1 MLDFAGNAWNKA
13 SNVAGNVW
21 DAGSDA
27 VDWAGD
33 AASSGAD
40 YLKNTLGDAYGNIM
54 GSDEEEDKY
63 IETNKDPDKPES
75 LLEQVNKNEVEVKM
89 NNFKPDT
96 YSPNKDKRVIDNNQ
110 KDVKIEQNNKEVI
123 DQNNGAEETDD
134 DPNIIAGETIPDGF
148 SPNELNQSEYYG
160 THLSDLAKTPLN
172 EPGFTG
178 GHTTGFQGPY
188 SPKQY
193 DEMDKRNEDWKLG
206 SLGVDKKYG
215 AVGQSEQDETILANN
230 QGAQDKVD
238 NERARLLKIKQD
250 KRQKAG
256 NAMMAFAEA
265 LENSQSDTR
274 DPYMYDTASI
284 FGKGINS

>member
-1 MLDFAGNAWNKA
+1 MLGGMLDFAGNAWNKA

-63 IETNKDPDKPES
+63 IETNKDPDKAES
-75 LLEQVNKNEVEVKM
+75 LLEQININDKKVEV
-89 NNFKPDT
+89 NNIKPEST
-96 YSPNKDKRVIDNNQ
+96 YKPNKDKRVIDNNQ
-110 KDVKIEQNNKEVI
+110 D
-123 DQNNGAEETDD
+123 GAEETDD
-134 DPNIIAGETIPDGF
+134 DPNIIAGDTSPEGF
-148 SPNELNQSEYYG
+148 
-160 THLSDLAKTPLN
+160 TPYKPEEDSRVFPEGSSQGDAIDEKRGN
-172 EPGFTG
+172 FPAEPGFTG
-178 GHTTGFQGPY
+178 GHTTGFQGPW
-188 SPKQY
+188 SSKEY
-193 DEMDKRNEDWKLG
+193 DKMDERNKNWNTDE
-206 SLGVDKKYG
+206 KYG
-215 AVGQSEQDETILANN
+215 GVSQSEQDETITENN

-238 NERARLLKIKQD
+238 NEQARLLKVKQD

-256 NAMMAFAEA
+256 NAMMAFAKA

-274 DPYMYDTASI
+274 DPYMYDAEAI
-284 FGKGINS
+284 FGKGN